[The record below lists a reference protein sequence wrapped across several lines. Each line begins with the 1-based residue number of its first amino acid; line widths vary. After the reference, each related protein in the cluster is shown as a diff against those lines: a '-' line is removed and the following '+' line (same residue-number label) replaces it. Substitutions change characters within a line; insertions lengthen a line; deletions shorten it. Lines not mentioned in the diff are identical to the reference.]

1 MSHDLDQAAGGG
13 LGLAFILSE
22 IRDLRK
28 GMETRDESLRGSI
41 DSVRDSVNLLS
52 AKVDRS
58 QGDVDSMKNDVDSIR
73 EQIGAIRTDVDGIIK
88 EQSDAKLVKESSW
101 AGPRKILRNL
111 AMIGAG
117 IGGLLAIIN
126 FWPAIGPWL
135 AAVTLPPAP

>member
-1 MSHDLDQAAGGG
+1 MSNDLDQAAGGG

-58 QGDVDSMKNDVDSIR
+58 QGDVDSMQKDVESIR
-73 EQIGAIRTDVDGIIK
+73 EQVGSIRTDVDDIINARNT
-88 EQSDAKLVKESSW
+88 EAIVKESAW

-111 AMIGAG
+111 AL
-117 IGGLLAIIN
+117 IGGGIAGVVAIIN
-126 FWPAIGPWL
+126 FWPVIAPWL
-135 AAVTLPPAP
+135 AAVTLPAAP

>member
-1 MSHDLDQAAGGG
+1 MSNELDQAAGGG

-58 QGDVDSMKNDVDSIR
+58 QGDVDSMQKDVETIR
-73 EQIGAIRTDVDGIIK
+73 EQVGAIRIEVDEIK
-88 EQSDAKLVKESSW
+88 TARTTEKIVKESAW
-101 AGPRKILRNL
+101 AGPIKVARNL
-111 AMIGAG
+111 ALVGGAIAG
-117 IGGLLAIIN
+117 IVAIIN
-126 FWPAIGPWL
+126 FWPVIAPWL
-135 AAVTLPPAP
+135 VATTLPAP

>member
-1 MSHDLDQAAGGG
+1 MSNDLDQAAGGG

-58 QGDVDSMKNDVDSIR
+58 QGDVDSMQKDVESIR
-73 EQIGAIRTDVDGIIK
+73 EQVGAIRVDVDDIIK
-88 EQSDAKLVKESSW
+88 ARTTEQIVKASAW
-101 AGPRKILRNL
+101 AGPVKVLRNL
-111 AMIGAG
+111 ALIGGG
-117 IGGLLAIIN
+117 IAGLLAIIN
-126 FWPAIGPWL
+126 FWPAIAPWL
-135 AAVTLPPAP
+135 AAMTLPPAP